1 MYIMFR
7 QGHRL
12 PGSRHYACRR
22 YSQNLSPISSS
33 VMAAVSSQP
42 LALQQSGL
50 KQFKPSS
57 LKLSLKSKVHRFF
70 NLHSSHLILMNEMC
84 QVLSHTLY
92 CLLVVHEPNEEE
104 SVEFSWKRHRLF
116 NHTACLVLYQMCME
130 VCASVSFLKND
141 F

>member
-1 MYIMFR
+1 MFL

-33 VMAAVSSQP
+33 VMAVVSSQP
-42 LALQQSGL
+42 LALSSSGL

-57 LKLSLKSKVHRFF
+57 LKLSLKSKVLCFF
-70 NLHSSHLILMNEMC
+70 YLNFTFNIDE
-84 QVLSHTLY
+84 QTALSHMLTINF
-92 CLLVVHEPNEEE
+92 CLIVVHEPNEEE
-104 SVEFSWKRHRLF
+104 SVEFNWKRHRLF

-130 VCASVSFLKND
+130 VCASTYLDKKYF
-141 F
+141 